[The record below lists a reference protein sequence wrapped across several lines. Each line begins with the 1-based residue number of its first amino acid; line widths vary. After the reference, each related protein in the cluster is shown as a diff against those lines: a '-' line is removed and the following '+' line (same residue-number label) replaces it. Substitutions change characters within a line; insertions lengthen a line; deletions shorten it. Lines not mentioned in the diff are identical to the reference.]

1 MKYDGIAIISDLD
14 GTLLDEER
22 NLSTDNL
29 EAIHEFIHHGGS
41 FGVATGRMERTT
53 KFKFPQLPVNVPS
66 IFYNGALIYDLKKE
80 AALRKSVMPRGLG
93 AFFQEYLDRYPDLGL
108 EINAQGTAYIIR
120 SNAIIE
126 TQLEREGLEGVKA
139 SWQEVPE
146 DWYKVLLAAERER
159 LEVVKEELLNAG
171 SEDLAIVFSEKQ
183 LVDIMAKGVSK
194 GSALRDLR
202 AMVGRGWRTVIAVG
216 DNENDLSM
224 LQSAD
229 YGIAVGNACRAVK
242 ECADLVIKPNCYP
255 AIPEVLDFIGTKCL

>member
-22 NLSTDNL
+22 NLSTENL
-29 EAIHEFIHHGGS
+29 EAIKEFIQYGGS

-53 KFKFPQLPVNVPS
+53 RIKFPQLPVNVPS
-66 IFYNGALIYDLKKE
+66 IFYNGALIYDLNLGTPLK
-80 AALRKSVMPRGLG
+80 KSVMPQGLD

-108 EINAQGTAYIIR
+108 EINANGTAYVIR

-139 SWQEVPE
+139 SWQEVPQ

-159 LEVVKEELLNAG
+159 LEVIKEELLNAG
-171 SEDLAIVFSEKQ
+171 REDIAIVFSEKQ

-194 GSALRDLR
+194 GNALQELR
-202 AMVGRGWRTVIAVG
+202 ALTGRSWRMVIAIG

-242 ECADLVIKPNCYP
+242 ECADLVIKSNAYP
-255 AIPEVLDFIGTKCL
+255 AIPEVLEYLGTKGL